1 MANEEDRKIR
11 SVFEQLRQEDERNV
25 PEFQQVLHRK
35 SSPSQVLHWGFIWRP
50 AAALLLLFLV
60 AGPVLYFSLR
70 ETGIRENG
78 LPFELGSWESPTSF
92 LLGLN
97 DSSLD
102 SSLPEIGTTFWE
114 KDDISNLEN

>member
-1 MANEEDRKIR
+1 MSNEEDRKIR
-11 SVFEQLRQEDERNV
+11 SVFEQLRQEDDRNA

-35 SSPSQVLHWGFIWRP
+35 HSPSRALSWGFLWRP

-70 ETGIRENG
+70 ETGIREN
-78 LPFELGSWESPTSF
+78 ELSSELENWESPTGF
-92 LLGLN
+92 LLGFT